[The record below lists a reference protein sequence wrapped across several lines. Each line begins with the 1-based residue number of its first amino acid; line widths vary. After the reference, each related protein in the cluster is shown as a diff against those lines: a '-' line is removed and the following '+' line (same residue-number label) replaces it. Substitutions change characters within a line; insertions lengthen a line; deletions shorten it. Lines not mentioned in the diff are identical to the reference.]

1 MRTTRDP
8 AAPRDEH
15 LSRRLT
21 LFAALCASALFG
33 ALFGALCFINADGRL
48 SELLETAQRTSID
61 IRRSGSIVRL
71 IGSSLMST
79 GVYLLAAFLLGFSAL
94 AQPFELALPFL
105 RGITAGVVLTS
116 VYSGGACKGTL
127 LTAAA
132 VFPGILI
139 SVILIVLASR
149 EAIYMSSRLFGIC
162 FHDRL
167 YQGLLKRAAAY
178 SVGFAELLAA
188 TSVSALLDCLLAVVI
203 FGRK

>member
-1 MRTTRDP
+1 MRTTREP
-8 AAPRDEH
+8 SAPRDE
-15 LSRRLT
+15 RMQKRLT
-21 LFAALCASALFG
+21 LFAALCVSALFG

-48 SELLETAQRTSID
+48 AGILESAQRTSID
-61 IRRSGSIVRL
+61 IRRSGSIVKL

-79 GVYLLAAFLLGFSAL
+79 GVYLLAAFMLGFSAM

-105 RGITAGVVLTS
+105 RGMTAGVVLTS
-116 VYSGGACKGTL
+116 IYSGGACRATV

-139 SVILIVLASR
+139 SVILIVLAAR
-149 EAIYMSSRLFGIC
+149 EAIYMSSRLFDIC

-167 YQGLLKRAAAY
+167 YQGLLKRSAAY
-178 SVGFAELLAA
+178 SVCFAELIAA
-188 TSVSALLDCLLAVVI
+188 TSVSALLDCLLAVVM